1 MLLLFVSSVFG
12 LTPRYS
18 GDSFGN
24 NQYYDVVFDEEG
36 EANVNVRIDLSNIE
50 KGNLDFFVVEIP
62 GQVRMINSVIGYKIV
77 EKRCVDY
84 REKECVEWQ
93 EYYGY
98 REKYYTLDYTN
109 ENLGDRFRYVF
120 NLPVSVKEQESVKLL
135 LNYKVLGYVSKDLV
149 YNFEFETVKEKYDL
163 GNVRVAIKVVD
174 DLILEGGKGETNY
187 NYAVLGTFKGMS
199 VESDALRGVSDSIMW
214 SPGYVKETSG
224 LDPWEN
230 FSVKGKYSRSW
241 FLLNVWK
248 VLGSLIGIGLIVLG
262 LIYFIKKNKNLNWK
276 IALSSFG
283 SGLGIVLSGYLMFY
297 LMRNMRFSWE
307 VQQFFM
313 MFIMMIFGIVL
324 ISLLFGPSVY
334 FGWKYK
340 NISLGVGCFI
350 GTVIWLVLIGFGL
363 FGVFRTEVNP
373 VYNGMMEVAVEKVI

>member
-1 MLLLFVSSVFG
+1 MILVLVSSVFG
-12 LTPRYS
+12 LVMPRD
-18 GDSFGN
+18 GFGN

-36 EANVNVRIDLSNIE
+36 EANVNLRIDLTNIE
-50 KGNLDFFVVEIP
+50 KEDLDFFVIEIP
-62 GQVRMINSVIGYKIV
+62 GQVRMINSVIGYKII
-77 EKRCVDY
+77 EKRCVDMK
-84 REKECVEWQ
+84 EKKCVEWQ

-98 REKYYTLDYTN
+98 REKYYTLDYET

-120 NLPVSVKEQESVKLL
+120 NLPISVNEQENVKLL

-163 GNVRVAIKVVD
+163 GNVRVAINVVD

-187 NYAVLGTFKGMS
+187 NYAVLGTFEGKS

-214 SPGYVKETSG
+214 SSGYVKETSG

-241 FLLNVWK
+241 FLLNIWK
-248 VLGSLIGIGLIVLG
+248 ILGSLVGLGVLV
-262 LIYFIKKNKNLNWK
+262 LVLVYFIKKNKNLNWK
-276 IALSSFG
+276 IVLSSFG

-297 LMRNMRFSWE
+297 LMRNMRFINWE
-307 VQQFFM
+307 FQQFFM
-313 MFIMMIFGIVL
+313 MFIMMVFGIVL
-324 ISLLFGPSVY
+324 IGLLFGPSVY

-340 NISLGVGCFI
+340 NSGLGVWCFI

-363 FGVFRTEVNP
+363 FGMFSSEVNP
-373 VYNGMMEVAVEKVI
+373 VYRSVMEPVLEKVI